1 MNYSELNSLLKNLKI
16 KTDHTKD
23 ITNSTNNHDN
33 STMFL
38 RDLHLNNNVNNSLEL
53 ANPQR
58 NNISDR
64 AMEHSNV
71 NNKLSDYRFNIEQR
85 PRIMT
90 NTLENINIS
99 SRDQIKQNENLKN
112 ININDKISN
121 REKLGNYL

>member
-1 MNYSELNSLLKNLKI
+1 MNYSELNSLLKTLKI
-16 KTDHTKD
+16 KTDDIKD

-64 AMEHSNV
+64 AIEHSKV

-99 SRDQIKQNENLKN
+99 SRDQIKKNENFKN
-112 ININDKISN
+112 SNINDKIS
-121 REKLGNYL
+121 